1 MASIVAV
8 IEVGSST
15 AKLSMRLTRSA
26 ILLAL
31 FFGSAI
37 WARGLGAQQNNAGET
52 WKVTSDSSVDNTNP
66 ARTMESHTK
75 SGDRV
80 VDKQRVEVLGLDG
93 RYQLAS
99 ETETETIQMDP
110 TTTRTVVRTYVR
122 DADGQRKLSQ
132 VSEAESRNTAG
143 GDAQTVR
150 TTSNLDVNGHLQLV
164 RRDVADTKKI
174 SPDASETKTT
184 VYVSDGNGGFA
195 PYLQAQES
203 QKTGADHRTEV
214 KKSTLQIDANGRWQV
229 GEVKESSV
237 KEDGKNRTTEER
249 VSRADVEGR
258 LSEVSRTV
266 GRVTETASGETS
278 NTVETYSIDVPG
290 ASEDGKLHLNQR
302 VTTTQKKD
310 AGGEVSEQQV
320 EQPNAGNLSDGL
332 QPSGKTKY
340 TVHYGSGG
348 TQQTKST
355 ELPDGTG
362 KFRVVSS
369 VTQNSDHAPAAPAPA
384 AAAPAD
390 KPK

>member
-1 MASIVAV
+1 MASIVSV
-8 IEVGSST
+8 LEVGSSAT
-15 AKLSMRLTRSA
+15 KLLMRSV
-26 ILLAL
+26 ILLSL
-31 FFGSAI
+31 FFGSAV
-37 WARGLGAQQNNAGET
+37 WAHGLGAQQNNGDET

-75 SGDRV
+75 SGNRV

-99 ETETETIQMDP
+99 ETETETIQVDP

-132 VSEAESRNTAG
+132 VSEAESRSTAG

-150 TTSNLDVNGHLQLV
+150 TTSTTDVNGHLQVV

-184 VYVSDGNGGFA
+184 VYVSDGNGGFT
-195 PYLQAQES
+195 PYLQTQES
-203 QKTGADHRTEV
+203 QKTGADHRIEV
-214 KKSTLQIDANGRWQV
+214 KKATLQMDANGRWQV
-229 GEVKESSV
+229 GEVKESSI

-249 VSRADVEGR
+249 VSHADIEGR

-266 GRVTETASGETS
+266 GRETETAAGQKVE
-278 NTVETYSIDVPG
+278 TVESYSVDVAG
-290 ASEDGKLHLNQR
+290 ASEDGSLHLNQR
-302 VTTTQKKD
+302 VTTLQKTT
-310 AGGEVSEQQV
+310 ANGTTTEQQV

-332 QPSGKTKY
+332 QPSAKTKY

-348 TQQTKST
+348 RQQAKTT
-355 ELPDGTG
+355 ELPDGAG
-362 KFRVVSS
+362 RFRVVSS
-369 VTQNSDHAPAAPAPA
+369 VTQNSDHAPAAPTPA
-384 AAAPAD
+384 AASPAAPED